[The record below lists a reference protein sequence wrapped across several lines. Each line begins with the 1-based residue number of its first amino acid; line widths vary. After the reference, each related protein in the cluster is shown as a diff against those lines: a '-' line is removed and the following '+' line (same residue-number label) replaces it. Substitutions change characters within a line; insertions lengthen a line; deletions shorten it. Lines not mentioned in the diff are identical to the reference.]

1 MNLLFI
7 IISCYYIFLHALE
20 TKGAMMS
27 MKRRTFLKSAL
38 ASSAVAATAGLMP
51 RLVFAEGAKAAP
63 AGFDAK
69 TYEDALKAVSGGAE
83 VIESAAIA
91 IKVPDIAENGAVVPI
106 QINAELPKIESIAIL
121 VEKNP
126 LPLIANFKLGENGV
140 GYISTRIKMG
150 GTSNVVALVK
160 SEGKYFS
167 AKKEVKV
174 TVGGCG
180 G

>member
-1 MNLLFI
+1 
-7 IISCYYIFLHALE
+7 
-20 TKGAMMS
+20 MS
-27 MKRRTFLKSAL
+27 MKRRTFLKGAL
-38 ASSAVAATAGLMP
+38 IGSAVVATMP
-51 RLVFAEGAKAAP
+51 RVFATTTPGL
-63 AGFDAK
+63 DAK

-83 VIESAAIA
+83 VAESTAIA

-106 QINAELPKIESIAIL
+106 QIESTLPKIESIAIL

-126 LPLIANFKLGENGV
+126 VPLIANFKLAENGV

-160 SEGKYFS
+160 SDGKYFS

>member
-1 MNLLFI
+1 
-7 IISCYYIFLHALE
+7 
-20 TKGAMMS
+20 MS

-38 ASSAVAATAGLMP
+38 ASGAVAATAGLMP
-51 RLVFAEGAKAAP
+51 RLVFADAAKAP

-69 TYEDALKAVSGGAE
+69 TYEEALKAVSGGAE
-83 VIESAAIA
+83 VTESPAIA
-91 IKVPDIAENGAVVPI
+91 VKVPDIAENGAVVPI

-126 LPLIANFKLGENGV
+126 VPLIANFKFGENSV
-140 GYISTRIKMG
+140 GYVSTRIKMG
-150 GTSNVVALVK
+150 GTSNVIALVK
-160 SEGKYFS
+160 SDGKYFS

>member
-1 MNLLFI
+1 
-7 IISCYYIFLHALE
+7 
-20 TKGAMMS
+20 MS
-27 MKRRTFLKSAL
+27 MKRRTFLKGAL
-38 ASSAVAATAGLMP
+38 ASGTVAATAGLMP
-51 RLVFAEGAKAAP
+51 RLVFAEGAAKAAP

-69 TYEDALKAVSGGAE
+69 TYEDALKAISGGAE
-83 VIESAAIA
+83 VADSAAIA

-126 LPLIANFKLGENGV
+126 VPLIANFKFGENSV

-160 SEGKYFS
+160 ADGKYFS

>member
-1 MNLLFI
+1 
-7 IISCYYIFLHALE
+7 
-20 TKGAMMS
+20 

-38 ASSAVAATAGLMP
+38 VSGAAVAAAGLMP
-51 RLVFAEGAKAAP
+51 RLAFAEAAKVP

-69 TYEDALKAVSGGAE
+69 TYEDALKALSGGAD
-83 VIESAAIA
+83 ITESPAIA
-91 IKVPDIAENGAVVPI
+91 IKVPEIAENGAVVPI
-106 QINAELPKIESIAIL
+106 QINAELPKVEAIAIL

-126 LPLIANFKLGENGV
+126 VPLIANFKFAEDSI
-140 GYISTRIKMG
+140 GYVSTRIKMG
-150 GTSNVVALVK
+150 GTSNVIAVVK
-160 SEGKYFS
+160 SDGKYFS

>member
-1 MNLLFI
+1 
-7 IISCYYIFLHALE
+7 
-20 TKGAMMS
+20 MMS
-27 MKRRTFLKSAL
+27 MKRRHFLKNAL
-38 ASSAVAATAGLMP
+38 ASSAIVATAGLMP
-51 RLVFAEGAKAAP
+51 RLVFAAEGAKAAP
-63 AGFDAK
+63 AGSDTK
-69 TYEDALKAVSGGAE
+69 IYEDALKAISGGAE
-83 VIESAAIA
+83 VTESAGIA
-91 IKVPDIAENGAVVPI
+91 IKVPDIAENGAVVPV
-106 QINAELPKIESIAIL
+106 QIESTLPKIESIAIL

-126 LPLIANFKLGENGV
+126 VPLIANFKFGENGV

>member
-1 MNLLFI
+1 
-7 IISCYYIFLHALE
+7 
-20 TKGAMMS
+20 MS
-27 MKRRTFLKSAL
+27 MKRRTFLKGAL
-38 ASSAVAATAGLMP
+38 AGSVVAVAMP
-51 RLVFAEGAKAAP
+51 RAFAEDAKPNADAAKAAG
-63 AGFDAK
+63 ADKYA
-69 TYEDALKAVSGGAE
+69 EALKAVSGGAE
-83 VIESAAIA
+83 VTESAAIA
-91 IKVPDIAENGAVVPI
+91 IKVPEIAENGAVVPI
-106 QINAELPKIESIAIL
+106 QVNAELPKIESIAIF

-126 LPLIANFKLGENGV
+126 APLIANFKFGDNGV

-160 SEGKYFS
+160 SEGKFYS

>member
-1 MNLLFI
+1 
-7 IISCYYIFLHALE
+7 
-20 TKGAMMS
+20 
-27 MKRRTFLKSAL
+27 MKRRTFLKGAL
-38 ASSAVAATAGLMP
+38 ASSAIAATAGLMP
-51 RLVFAEGAKAAP
+51 RLVFAEGAAKAAP

-69 TYEDALKAVSGGAE
+69 TYEDALKAISGGAE
-83 VIESAAIA
+83 VVESAAIA

-106 QINAELPKIESIAIL
+106 QVNAELPKIESIAIL

-126 LPLIANFKLGENGV
+126 LPLIANFKFADNGV

-150 GTSNVVALVK
+150 GTSNVIALVK